1 MKKIVSKVRRF
12 IITIIITLMFYF
24 RSFKYLIL
32 FCKINLHE
40 FKRYLGIA
48 IYNYFDKVIIYD
60 LMDANEAIN
69 LYKKAY
75 EELIQN

>member
-1 MKKIVSKVRRF
+1 MEWKLLF
-12 IITIIITLMFYF
+12 HF
-24 RSFKYLIL
+24 R
-32 FCKINLHE
+32 KINLHE

>member
-32 FCKINLHE
+32 FCIHKINLHE

-69 LYKKAY
+69 LYKKAMK
-75 EELIQN
+75 N

>member
-32 FCKINLHE
+32 FCKINL
-40 FKRYLGIA
+40 R
-48 IYNYFDKVIIYD
+48 
-60 LMDANEAIN
+60 
-69 LYKKAY
+69 
-75 EELIQN
+75 